1 MNSTCEK
8 KDKSLLLTLYNVR
21 AEFSKPNM
29 SLINFT

>member
-21 AEFSKPNM
+21 IELSKYKVD
-29 SLINFT
+29 